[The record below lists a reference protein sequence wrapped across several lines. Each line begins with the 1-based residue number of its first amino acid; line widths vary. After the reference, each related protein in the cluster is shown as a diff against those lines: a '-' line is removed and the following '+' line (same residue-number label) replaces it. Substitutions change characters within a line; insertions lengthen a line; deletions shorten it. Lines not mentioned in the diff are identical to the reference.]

1 MDDMLKAIGDN
12 FRDEPYAKL
21 FGIRLVELGY
31 GFAQVKM
38 EISKDMANLFGGAH
52 GGAVFSLMDAAFEL
66 AANSYG
72 TVAVALSM
80 SINYIGPAM
89 VGKAFTAQ
97 AREVS
102 RSSRI
107 STYELTV
114 RSEEGVLIASC
125 QAMAYRK
132 KDKLPFL

>member
-1 MDDMLKAIGDN
+1 MLKAIGDN